1 MSNMKPEEVRR
12 CHIIGVSLT
21 REEKQSIV
29 KAALAEGMPP
39 AMLVRR
45 AALEAAARQK
55 QSA

>member
-1 MSNMKPEEVRR
+1 MKPEEVRR

-21 REEKQSIV
+21 REEKQTII
-29 KAALAEGMPP
+29 KAALAQGMPP
-39 AMLVRR
+39 AMLVRH